1 MKPCLV
7 TSLLSVVV
15 FFVLGGFDSDG
26 VGQAPEPSPPP
37 KDHTRMDDTGCCV
50 LKKSKYKPE
59 WEFHDDIVRRQCIT
73 DARGLGVD
81 YDFYKAKKCEQV
93 KKEIND
99 GTAIP
104 N

>member
-1 MKPCLV
+1 MHHGCEK
-7 TSLLSVVV
+7 
-15 FFVLGGFDSDG
+15 GG
-26 VGQAPEPSPPP
+26 
-37 KDHTRMDDTGCCV
+37 
-50 LKKSKYKPE
+50 
-59 WEFHDDIVRRQCIT
+59 
-73 DARGLGVD
+73 GLGVD